1 MANYRNKKLRSHK
14 NDKDQENI
22 QQRVQAKVALEAI
35 KGYKSLSELA
45 KEFKVHPNAIG
56 NWKKEVLEGLPE
68 IFDNKRGPKVEAN
81 SELIE
86 ELYKQIGKQQVELD
100 WFKKKFNN
108 IS

>member
-1 MANYRNKKLRSHK
+1 MTRTRKTFSSEFK
-14 NDKDQENI
+14 
-22 QQRVQAKVALEAI
+22 AKVALEAI

-68 IFDNKRGPKVEAN
+68 IFDNKRGPKAEAN

-86 ELYKQIGKQQVELD
+86 ELYKQIGKQQVELN